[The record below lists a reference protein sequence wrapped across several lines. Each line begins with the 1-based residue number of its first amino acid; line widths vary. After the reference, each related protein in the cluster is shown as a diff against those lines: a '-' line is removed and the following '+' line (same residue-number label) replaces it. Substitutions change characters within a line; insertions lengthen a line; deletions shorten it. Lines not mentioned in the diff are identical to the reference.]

1 MQIVGEFRSRQVAIF
16 TNPTVSSLYLETV
29 LMGLSDLKVDVFTMS
44 DGEAHK
50 NLDTYNDAIDFLMS
64 HRHNRTTCLVALGG
78 GVVGD
83 LTGFVAATF
92 QRGVDFIQIPT
103 TLLAQVDSSVGGK
116 TAVNH
121 PSGKNMIGAFYQPQ
135 SVVIDTSVLYS
146 LPEREYAAGL
156 AEVVKYGVIYD
167 ADFFAWLETNSAALL
182 ARQTDAL
189 VDVIRRSCEIKA
201 EIVAQDEREAGLR
214 AILNFGHTFGHAV
227 ENLSG
232 YGTWLHGEAVSV
244 GMVMAAQFS
253 FLTIHHIGTIATIC
267 GVINTGVGQGF
278 GMFCL
283 IPELNAVFNK
293 TRILHLITDTDKNS
307 AEWRINSVINI
318 VTFFIR
324 VLLTSYVQGHSFQ
337 HFVETPNTFFLVTFM
352 SLSFINFWNLSC
364 FKTLVVKDLL
374 RKPKEV

>member
-1 MQIVGEFRSRQVAIF
+1 MSNSVLQTISVDLGERSYPIHIGDGLLGPRLMQIVGEFRSRQVAIF

-29 LMGLSDLKVDVFTMS
+29 LMGLTDLKVDVFTMS

-189 VDVIRRSCEIKA
+189 VHVIRRSCEIKA

-253 FLTIHHIGTIATIC
+253 ERLNHLPQDAVGRIA
-267 GVINTGVGQGF
+267 
-278 GMFCL
+278 
-283 IPELNAVFNK
+283 
-293 TRILHLITDTDKNS
+293 
-307 AEWRINSVINI
+307 
-318 VTFFIR
+318 
-324 VLLTSYVQGHSFQ
+324 
-337 HFVETPNTFFLVTFM
+337 
-352 SLSFINFWNLSC
+352 
-364 FKTLVVKDLL
+364 DLL
-374 RKPKEV
+374 VSLGLPVTLSGDVDAQAMLVAMGMDKKTVDGHLRFIVVDAIGQVGLVSDYDQAALDDTLAAFCSS